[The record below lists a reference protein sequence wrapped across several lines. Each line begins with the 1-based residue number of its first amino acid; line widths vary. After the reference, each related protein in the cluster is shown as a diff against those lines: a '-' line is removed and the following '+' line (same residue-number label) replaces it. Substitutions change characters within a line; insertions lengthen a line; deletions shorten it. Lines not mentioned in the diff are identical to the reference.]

1 MKNSTKTHLSFPASA
16 MRETVTLVR
25 FSGVLIA
32 FFGVFLI
39 SACGELSEYE
49 NRQVDE
55 ALSDSLFTV
64 TESWGVDMEI
74 MEEEQLKLRLKGSY
88 TASIKDDTRNI
99 TKISGPVFIDIFD
112 EEGNLKTYVQ
122 SDSAVY
128 RPDEAVFELFGNVYV
143 EAPQQKR
150 LWSEYLKW
158 DRNTDKVSTP
168 EFLTIITPSDS
179 ISAVGLDGDAD
190 LSNYTLREVTGET
203 IID

>member
-1 MKNSTKTHLSFPASA
+1 

-49 NRQVDE
+49 SRQVDE

-99 TKISGPVFIDIFD
+99 TKISGPVCIDIFD

>member
-1 MKNSTKTHLSFPASA
+1 
-16 MRETVTLVR
+16 MRETATLAR
-25 FSGVLIA
+25 FSCVLFVFLGA
-32 FFGVFLI
+32 FLI

-49 NRQVDE
+49 SRQVDE

-64 TESWGVDMEI
+64 TESWGVNLEI
-74 MEEEQLKLRLKGSY
+74 MEEQQLKLKLKGSY

-99 TKISGPVFIDIFD
+99 TKISGPVFIEIFD
-112 EEGNLKTYVQ
+112 EEGNPKTFVE

-128 RPDEAVFELFGNVYV
+128 RPDESVFELFGSVYV
-143 EAPQQKR
+143 EAPEQKR

-158 DRNTDKVSTP
+158 DRNTDRVSTP
-168 EFLTIITPSDS
+168 EFLTIITPTDS

>member
-1 MKNSTKTHLSFPASA
+1 
-16 MRETVTLVR
+16 MRETATLAR
-25 FSGVLIA
+25 FSCVLFV
-32 FFGVFLI
+32 FFGAFMI

-49 NRQVDE
+49 SRQVDE

-64 TESWGVDMEI
+64 TESWGVNMEI
-74 MEEEQLKLRLKGSY
+74 MEEQQLKLKLKGSY

-99 TKISGPVFIDIFD
+99 TKISGPVFIEIFD
-112 EEGNLKTYVQ
+112 EEGNPKTYVE

-128 RPDEAVFELFGNVYV
+128 RPDESVFELFGNVYV
-143 EAPQQKR
+143 EAPEQKR

-158 DRNTDKVSTP
+158 DRNTDRVSTP
-168 EFLTIITPSDS
+168 EFLTIITPTDS

>member
-1 MKNSTKTHLSFPASA
+1 

-49 NRQVDE
+49 SRQVDE

-99 TKISGPVFIDIFD
+99 T
-112 EEGNLKTYVQ
+112 
-122 SDSAVY
+122 
-128 RPDEAVFELFGNVYV
+128 DEAVFELFGNVYV